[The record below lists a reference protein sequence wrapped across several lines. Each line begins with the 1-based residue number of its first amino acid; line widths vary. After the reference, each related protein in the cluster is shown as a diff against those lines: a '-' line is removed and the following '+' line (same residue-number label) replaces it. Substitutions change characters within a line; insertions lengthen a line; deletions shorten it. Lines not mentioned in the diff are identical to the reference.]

1 MEKKDNK
8 EITSPL
14 KAIREKCLDCC
25 CWNDAE
31 VRLCTAVDCALYYFR
46 MGKNN
51 SPKHKKKELTEEQ
64 RAELTERLK
73 KARNKKRR
81 DKHGLG

>member
-25 CWNDAE
+25 CWSESE

-51 SPKHKKKELTEEQ
+51 SPKHKKKELTDEQ
-64 RAELTERLK
+64 REAMRKNFEKNVLK
-73 KARNKKRR
+73 KES
-81 DKHGLG
+81 